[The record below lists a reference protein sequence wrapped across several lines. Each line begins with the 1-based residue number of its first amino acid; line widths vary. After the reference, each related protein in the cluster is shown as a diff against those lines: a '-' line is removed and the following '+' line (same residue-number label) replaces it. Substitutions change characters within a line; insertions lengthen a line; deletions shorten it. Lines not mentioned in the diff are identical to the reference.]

1 MSQGELETKF
11 RMATV
16 RESRACPHFS
26 GKRDEYEKWK
36 VRANDWLTVYGKG
49 EYVGMEMRMSL
60 DGEAFEV
67 VKDMSQEELK
77 GEAGSKE
84 VLKRLDK
91 YFKKDILMERYGR
104 VKQFM
109 DLERDKAESVID
121 FLNRYERVAA
131 EWRKATAEETLEEML
146 GCHLLERAGLSGTQ
160 KQMVLAA
167 CGEKAASHTK
177 IRAVM
182 KRMFVEWDEERKVEE
197 EAWHVRERQE
207 SYHQKLNPNRNGRV
221 TKCAICAS
229 LYHWARECPKNF
241 KNRKER
247 KERRRTSTE

>member
-1 MSQGELETKF
+1 MSKSEQETKF
-11 RMATV
+11 QMATV
-16 RESRACPHFS
+16 REIRACPIFS
-26 GKRDEYEKWK
+26 GKKEEYEKWR
-36 VRANDWLTVYGKG
+36 VRANDWLTVYSKG
-49 EYVGMEMRMSL
+49 EYIGMEMRMSL

-67 VKDMSQEELK
+67 VKDMTQEELK
-77 GEAGSKE
+77 GVAGSRE
-84 VLKRLDK
+84 VLRRLDK
-91 YFKKDILMERYGR
+91 YFKKDLLMEKYGK
-104 VKQFM
+104 VKKFM
-109 DLERDKAESVID
+109 DLERGKAESVTD

-131 EWRKATAEETLEEML
+131 EWKKATAEETLEEML

-167 CGEKAASHTK
+167 CGEEAETHTK

-182 KRMFVEWDEERKVEE
+182 KRMFVEWDEEQKVEE
-197 EAWHVRERQE
+197 EVWHAGERREI
-207 SYHQKLNPNRNGRV
+207 YHQKMNPSRNGRV
-221 TKCAICAS
+221 TKCVICAS